1 MGDFVSISPVPGG
14 CIMSKPAKL
23 ILAGLLV
30 IIIASP
36 ASAYIPYDTHKMFLE
51 TVTRDLLKL
60 LPRGMGSYIYNSRYD
75 FLRGMTFMTRDI
87 SVNLK
92 VKDLEE
98 IRREA
103 YARLMRDIPFCAEAL
118 KGGELKL
125 DASATNIA
133 GRLGMIAYSIILVK
147 MPAFPDVE
155 HLEKFSRTLDEIIV
169 ENLIDLWLFYDG
181 YGDFHSLGELMERL
195 TPEDMPRFKHVRNDT
210 FASTMKEDPFV
221 MFRAPDKFDRTM
233 LLTDIDVNYIY
244 NNMINNILDS
254 FVFIWKC
261 SGMDL
266 AHPSYAAPPGTTIK
280 RASRRTMLSGGIL
293 SRPAPLPT
301 AGPEATGVEGETEV
315 APETEATPTEK
326 GPEAEP
332 TGGR

>member
-1 MGDFVSISPVPGG
+1 
-14 CIMSKPAKL
+14 MSKPAKL

-36 ASAYIPYDTHKMFLE
+36 APAYIPYDTHKMFLE

-60 LPRGMGSYIYNSRYD
+60 LPRAMGSYIYNSRYD
-75 FLRGMTFMTRDI
+75 FMRGMTFMTRDI
-87 SVNLK
+87 RVNPLK
-92 VKDLEE
+92 NKDLEE

-125 DASATNIA
+125 DTSATNIA
-133 GRLGMIAYSIILVK
+133 GRLGMIAYSIVLAK

-155 HLEKFSRTLDEIIV
+155 YLEKFSRTLDEIIV

-195 TPEDMPRFKHVRNDT
+195 TPEDMPNFKHVRNDT
-210 FASTMKEDPFV
+210 YASTMKEDPFV
-221 MFRAPDKFDRTM
+221 IFRAPDKFDRTM

-244 NNMINNILDS
+244 NNMINSILDS

-266 AHPSYAAPPGTTIK
+266 AHPSYAAPPGTVIN
-280 RASRRTMLSGGIL
+280 RASRRTMLSGGVL

-301 AGPEATGVEGETEV
+301 AAPEATGVEGGTEG
-315 APETEATPTEK
+315 APETEAAPTEK

-332 TGGR
+332 SGGR

>member
-1 MGDFVSISPVPGG
+1 
-14 CIMSKPAKL
+14 MSKPVKL

-36 ASAYIPYDTHKMFLE
+36 APAYIPYDTHKMFLE

-60 LPRGMGSYIYNSRYD
+60 LPRAMGSYIYNSRYD
-75 FLRGMTFMTRDI
+75 FMRGVTFMTRD
-87 SVNLK
+87 VRVDLK
-92 VKDLEE
+92 NKDLEE

-103 YARLMRDIPFCAEAL
+103 YARLMRDIPFCAEAF

-125 DASATNIA
+125 DTSATDIA

-155 HLEKFSRTLDEIIV
+155 YLEKFSRNLDEIIV

-195 TPEDMPRFKHVRNDT
+195 TPEDMPRFKHVRNET
-210 FASTMKEDPFV
+210 YASTMKEDPFV
-221 MFRAPDKFDRTM
+221 IFRAPDKFDRTM
-233 LLTDIDVNYIY
+233 LLTDVDVNSIY
-244 NNMINNILDS
+244 NNMINNILDG

-266 AHPSYAAPPGTTIK
+266 AHPSYAAPPGTIIK
-280 RASRRTMLSGGIL
+280 RASRRTMLTGGVL

-301 AGPEATGVEGETEV
+301 AAPEAAVVEGEGEA
-315 APETEATPTEK
+315 APETEAAPTER
-326 GPEAEP
+326 GPEAE
-332 TGGR
+332 TSEGR